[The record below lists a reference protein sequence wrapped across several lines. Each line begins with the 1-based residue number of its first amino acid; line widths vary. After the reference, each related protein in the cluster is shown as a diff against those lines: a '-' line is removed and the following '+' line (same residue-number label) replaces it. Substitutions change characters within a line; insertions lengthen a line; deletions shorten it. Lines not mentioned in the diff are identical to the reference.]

1 MRDGWIM
8 RGWMILACC
17 GLSALACADE
27 GQLLLDQR
35 ALLLNDSRL
44 PREAALDRLQQVRF
58 AFRESQAEAD
68 QWPIWTR
75 VQGYHGHWDGG
86 LQRRGESLT
95 LGLDRPFAGQWIG
108 GGLVALS

>member
-44 PREAALDRLQQVRF
+44 PREAALDRRRQIVRE
-58 AFRESQAEAD
+58 AFQAA
-68 QWPIWTR
+68 
-75 VQGYHGHWDGG
+75 
-86 LQRRGESLT
+86 
-95 LGLDRPFAGQWIG
+95 
-108 GGLVALS
+108 

>member
-1 MRDGWIM
+1 M

-44 PREAALDRLQQVRF
+44 PREAALDRLT
-58 AFRESQAEAD
+58 REVAAVGGMDEAGA
-68 QWPIWTR
+68 QKKVETF
-75 VQGYHGHWDGG
+75 
-86 LQRRGESLT
+86 LT
-95 LGLDRPFAGQWIG
+95 ARA
-108 GGLVALS
+108 A